1 MQNDSRD
8 VCGLPKPEYLA
19 KGMSFLILSLCMCF
33 SLCNPEEDAE
43 EDAEVDTEEDAEDGA
58 EEDAEGDTEEDGE
71 EDAEEDAEGDA
82 EEDAEEDAEGDA
94 EDGTEED
101 AEEDPEEDAE
111 ENLTRLCFALL
122 TLFFLF
128 SCAVTS
134 ADIGRRDLTFHS
146 STKAGR
152 TIIAMLLYA
161 CLFCFPFFVSL
172 QTYQK
177 FDLCRG
183 DDGSTRQRRNDKSTV

>member
-1 MQNDSRD
+1 MTQKRTQKWT
-8 VCGLPKPEYLA
+8 LKRTQKMEQKRTQ
-19 KGMSFLILSLCMCF
+19 KGTQKRTLKRI
-33 SLCNPEEDAE
+33 EEDAE
-43 EDAEVDTEEDAEDGA
+43 EDAEVDA
-58 EEDAEGDTEEDGE
+58 EE
-71 EDAEEDAEGDA
+71 
-82 EEDAEEDAEGDA
+82 DA

-128 SCAVTS
+128 SYAVTS
-134 ADIGRRDLTFHS
+134 ADIGRKDLTFHS

-172 QTYQK
+172 QMYQK